1 MSLSISNTLTLP
13 IPPQVRL
20 SLYFKH
26 THTPYPTS
34 GETLSLSHTRYA
46 HTHAHTHSFSQPGS
60 LLCGVGKDRHGKS
73 QVVLWNTS
81 QVVLVTAQPTPA
93 SGEVTPTPAS
103 GEVTPLTQAHTDVSI
118 TTMRIAH
125 FDEKRCSVCVPCIC
139 MYVCTVCV
147 KHSVFVGVHNTKD
160 PFSPSVL

>member
-20 SLYFKH
+20 SLSH
-26 THTPYPTS
+26 THTT
-34 GETLSLSHTRYA
+34 HTR
-46 HTHAHTHSFSQPGS
+46 THTHSFSQPGS

-81 QVVLVTAQPTPA
+81 QVVLVSAQPPTPA
-93 SGEVTPTPAS
+93 PGV
-103 GEVTPLTQAHTDVSI
+103 VTPLTQAHTDVSI

-125 FDEKRCSVCVPCIC
+125 FDEKRCSVCVPCIIC

-147 KHSVFVGVHNTKD
+147 KKSVC
-160 PFSPSVL
+160 L